1 MTQKRLA
8 HHISAIRRIQTRLG
22 TYPKASPEKT
32 TLLQGQATANLVAT
46 LNPKFKLCDFHPFSP
61 GAEFD
66 FDLFDGAESPG
77 DFLEIPAQKNPLA
90 EKQDHGQGGGDADAN
105 KSTYSFYHHISRLVV
120 ETEKIIANTTATT
133 GSTDRVQAGLAI
145 NKGSSYLQDATS
157 SQARYSPEQNY
168 QGRNADNRSAFP
180 GSVDSASS
188 SQAKR
193 NNNNKNRERSAP
205 AKKMAQ
211 HDITVFQKITQNL
224 QYLEQFQTKH
234 SATTQLPVSAP
245 LPGNIRR
252 TDSTRSSSQIRLR
265 SLTQSLLGGVEQPHL
280 KLTDSVASPGQQ
292 KPRNAHV
299 SASGHIKNKL
309 QEFSDNLDQ
318 ESIVPATNNLA
329 TNKGGSVQPDQ
340 TLGSLL
346 PVDNTP
352 VASGTEK
359 NSVYSPRSIVSFQD
373 IGRLEALKVADA
385 LSDYLQEQAGL
396 HGVDLL

>member
-77 DFLEIPAQKNPLA
+77 DFLEISAQKNPLA
-90 EKQDHGQGGGDADAN
+90 EKQDHGRGGGDDDAN
-105 KSTYSFYHHISRLVV
+105 KSAYSFYHHISRLVI
-120 ETEKIIANTTATT
+120 ETEKIIADTTATT

-145 NKGSSYLQDATS
+145 NKGSNYLQEAPS

-168 QGRNADNRSAFP
+168 QGRNADNRSALP
-180 GSVDSASS
+180 GPVDSASS

-193 NNNNKNRERSAP
+193 NNNQERSAP
-205 AKKMAQ
+205 AKKMVK
-211 HDITVFQKITQNL
+211 HDITVFQKITENL

-234 SATTQLPVSAP
+234 SATTQLPVSAT

-265 SLTQSLLGGVEQPHL
+265 SLTQSLLGGVKQPHL
-280 KLTDSVASPGQQ
+280 KSTDSEASSAQQ
-292 KPRNAHV
+292 KSRNAHV
-299 SASGHIKNKL
+299 SASGQVKNKL

-346 PVDNTP
+346 SINNTP

-359 NSVYSPRSIVSFQD
+359 NSVYSLRSIVSFQD
-373 IGRLEALKVADA
+373 IGRLEALKVADV